1 MRQQATARLAWFLR
15 PVPVL
20 AGPTTATR
28 RVCITSRGEP
38 RVRTDVDALHEML
51 IKIGA
56 IVLDVPTEYPQYNK
70 GNGYYAVFFADTD
83 GLKLEFAY
91 TSD

>member
-1 MRQQATARLAWFLR
+1 M
-15 PVPVL
+15 
-20 AGPTTATR
+20 
-28 RVCITSRGEP
+28 
-38 RVRTDVDALHEML
+38 DALHEML